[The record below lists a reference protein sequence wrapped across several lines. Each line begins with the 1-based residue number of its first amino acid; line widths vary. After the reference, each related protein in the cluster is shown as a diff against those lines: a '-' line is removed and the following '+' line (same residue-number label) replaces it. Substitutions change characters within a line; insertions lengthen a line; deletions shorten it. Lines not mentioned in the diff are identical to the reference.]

1 MQYVYFL
8 CRRCDTP
15 RAVGLSLRDPKR
27 IGEGSAV
34 LGGNAWDTGVLKTS
48 YRTGRKQ
55 RVLIEPYPVVH
66 RMKLL
71 LIHMIETFLATSMDA
86 LLDS

>member
-1 MQYVYFL
+1 
-8 CRRCDTP
+8 
-15 RAVGLSLRDPKR
+15 LSLRDPKR

-34 LGGNAWDTGVLKTS
+34 LGGNAWDTGLLKAS

-66 RMKLL
+66 M
-71 LIHMIETFLATSMDA
+71 METFLATSMDA